1 MNAEA
6 IRIQAD
12 AILVSPTVLY
22 RPGQI
27 VVRHGRI
34 VSCTADCSEPAALE
48 LPGSMLSA
56 GLVNAH
62 THLEFSDL
70 SEPFAAGSNFPEWI
84 GSVIRHRRK
93 IAENNSSQDYLRL
106 RQAALR
112 NGFEESSRA
121 GVALIGDIV
130 TRPWSPSDL
139 SAEIAPPLA
148 TAPVSLPVPLP
159 GALPTVVY
167 RHELEGATCLQHLL
181 ATPSV
186 FAFPEMIGL
195 DEPRFIEAAQ
205 WATELAA
212 IPSPTAPIWKIGLSP
227 HSPYSIHFPTAVT
240 ELAARFAQ
248 QQVTAMHVA
257 ESLDER
263 EWLEAGTGPFRSVFE
278 RLGVPADAP
287 RASISEI
294 VRWLASFQRALLI
307 HGNYLNEA
315 ETDLVARGGITIVYC
330 PRTHRHFGHAE
341 YPLRRFIN
349 SGINVVLGTDSR
361 ASTPDLDLWNEV
373 IAIRQSHPWVDP
385 QWAYAAVTERAAAA
399 LGVASDFG
407 TLQVGRCAAIN
418 VSHLDRTV
426 AESEWMDELTTRT
439 HPFIPLVELLRSP
452 AA

>member
-1 MNAEA
+1 MNAEV

-27 VVRHGRI
+27 VVRNGKI
-34 VSCTADCSEPAALE
+34 VACTADCSEPADLE

-70 SEPFAAGSNFPEWI
+70 GEPFAAGNSFPEWI

-93 IAENNSSQDYLRL
+93 IAENNSSEDYLRF
-106 RQAALR
+106 RQAALQ
-112 NGFEESSRA
+112 NGFGESSRA

-139 SAEIAPPLA
+139 IAGFAQPFATSPIAWPP
-148 TAPVSLPVPLP
+148 
-159 GALPTVVY
+159 VVR
-167 RHELEGATCLQHLL
+167 RHELEANACLQPLM

-205 WATELAA
+205 WATGLAS
-212 IPSPTAPIWKIGLSP
+212 IQSPTAPIWKIGLSP

-240 ELAARFAQ
+240 ELAAQIAQ

-263 EWLEAGTGPFRSVFE
+263 EWLEAGTGPFRSMFE

-287 RASISEI
+287 RASISQI

-315 ETDLVARGGITIVYC
+315 ETDLVSRGGITIVYC

-361 ASTPDLDLWNEV
+361 ASNPDLDLWNEV
-373 IAIRQSHPWVDP
+373 LAIRQSHPWVDP
-385 QWAYAAVTERAAAA
+385 TWAYAAVTERAAEA

-418 VSHLDRTV
+418 VSRLDRAVT
-426 AESEWMDELTTRT
+426 ESDVLDELTTRT
-439 HPFIPLVELLRSP
+439 RPFIPLVELLSKELF
-452 AA
+452 